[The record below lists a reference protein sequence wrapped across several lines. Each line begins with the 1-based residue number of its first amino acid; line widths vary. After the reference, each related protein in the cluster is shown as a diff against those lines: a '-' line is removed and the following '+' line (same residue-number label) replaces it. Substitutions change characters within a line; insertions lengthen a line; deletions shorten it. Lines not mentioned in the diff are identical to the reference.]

1 MPEHD
6 ENVETF
12 NAETDLQEEKDGA
25 EVSIHLDQ
33 PKEEEEELDLYT
45 QKPKH

>member
-1 MPEHD
+1 VPEHD

-33 PKEEEEELDLYT
+33 PKEELDLYT